1 MRAAL
6 RGRLGEFVAR
16 FVKFSACEP
25 CRDAYRSD
33 IMKSLN
39 HDDIQAFLLAVDQQS
54 ITESAR
60 RLGLS
65 KSVVSK
71 RISDLERTLGVQ
83 LLMRSTRN
91 VVPTEVGLI
100 FYQTASKSMQQLA
113 GVAEEIA
120 ERSHGLCGELR
131 ITAPVSLTRRWLGP
145 AIAKFA
151 AAHPQ
156 LRVTLETDD
165 RIVNIEAERFDV
177 AIRSA
182 RLPDSTLIARRI
194 ATCTRVAVCSP
205 DYLERYGEPTSIDQ
219 LSEHKCL
226 NYSNV
231 PPSVTWSFSTPG
243 SPGKPRTVSPGG
255 AFLAN
260 NGETLCDAAIQGIGI
275 ALLPLYIADRHLRD
289 GQLMRVL
296 ASETPQDEIIYAVY
310 PRSPFTSNKLK
321 LFIEH
326 ARIALLDPPWFVHS
340 GEASPFE
347 AISASA

>member
-1 MRAAL
+1 MPLAFLCRTRAAPI
-6 RGRLGEFVAR
+6 RDVRL
-16 FVKFSACEP
+16 FSI
-25 CRDAYRSD
+25 S
-33 IMKSLN
+33 IGNQSNFLMKTLN
-39 HDDIQAFLLAVDQQS
+39 HDDILAFLLAVEQQS

-91 VVPTEVGLI
+91 VVPTEVGLV
-100 FYQTASKSMQQLA
+100 FYQTASKSMQQLIE
-113 GVAEEIA
+113 VAEEVA

-131 ITAPVSLTRRWLGP
+131 ITSPVSLTRCWLGP

-194 ATCTRVAVCSP
+194 ATCKRVAVCSP
-205 DYLERYGEPTSIDQ
+205 GYLEEHGEPTSIDQ
-219 LSEHKCL
+219 LLEHKCL
-226 NYSNV
+226 NYSNTA
-231 PPSVTWSFSTPG
+231 PSTTWSFSAPG
-243 SPGKPRTVSPGG
+243 SPGKPRTISPRS

-260 NGETLCDAAIQGIGI
+260 NGEVLRDAAIQGIGI
-275 ALLPLYIADRHLRD
+275 AMLPFYIADKCLRD
-289 GQLMRVL
+289 GRLVSVL
-296 ASETPQDEIIYAVY
+296 AGETPQDEIIYAVY
-310 PRSPFTSNKLK
+310 PHNPFASNKLK

-326 ARIALLDPPWFVHS
+326 VRVALLDPPWPERS
-340 GEASPFE
+340 NDEQCFE
-347 AISASA
+347 AMPAVSA